1 MIEDPLKT
9 LRQLKEKNA
18 HLQQDVW
25 LADLKRFATE
35 FEKAHGFNLEFKPM
49 AADALIAEGTE
60 TDRTIQSLCEE
71 KFKDFEHGLSI
82 INRNTG
88 QTVFKIGRLA
98 VENPDKELSKW
109 VVRSIK
115 HQEGPVKLSSQA
127 NI

>member
-60 TDRTIQSLCEE
+60 TDRTINPSAKRNLKISNTWPLDHQS
-71 KFKDFEHGLSI
+71 
-82 INRNTG
+82 
-88 QTVFKIGRLA
+88 
-98 VENPDKELSKW
+98 
-109 VVRSIK
+109 K
-115 HQEGPVKLSSQA
+115 HWTDRIQNWTTSC
-127 NI
+127 